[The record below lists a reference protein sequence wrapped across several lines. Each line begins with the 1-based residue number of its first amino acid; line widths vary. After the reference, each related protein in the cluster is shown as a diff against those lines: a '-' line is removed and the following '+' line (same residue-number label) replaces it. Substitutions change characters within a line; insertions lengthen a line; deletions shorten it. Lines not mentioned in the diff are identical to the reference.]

1 MKDRFIFN
9 TSQQDFVGKKQFY
22 STKLL
27 FTSWADLEI
36 NRKGNS
42 KNVILQKLLIP
53 SVILQQNNIVP
64 L

>member
-9 TSQQDFVGKKQFY
+9 TSQQDFVGKQFY
-22 STKLL
+22 SAKLL

-36 NRKGNS
+36 NGKGNG

-53 SVILQQNNIVP
+53 SVILQQNDIVP